1 MPIDLDKIK
10 DELKLLPNFND
21 QICLQGVT
29 DNPDPFFGCG
39 TISNIKPYK
48 ETDFTEPN
56 FNLPYIN
63 SIIEELNSLNLSRD
77 TDRMIESSASNI
89 IESAI
94 NLLNRIGNTYD
105 DATAGE
111 LERRFLNSIK
121 SGDPRKFKRGIQKVI
136 ESKSNDK

>member
-1 MPIDLDKIK
+1 M
-10 DELKLLPNFND
+10 
-21 QICLQGVT
+21 
-29 DNPDPFFGCG
+29 
-39 TISNIKPYK
+39 
-48 ETDFTEPN
+48 
-56 FNLPYIN
+56 
-63 SIIEELNSLNLSRD
+63 SRD

-121 SGDPRKFKRGIQKVI
+121 SGDPKKFKRGIQKVI